1 MPRQPAA
8 GWYRNDTMNEN
19 DRDDGQ
25 RPLWQELLILS
36 VPIVLTEGIMA
47 LREYLHRKAKKK
59 RKREREAVPT
69 PRA

>member
-1 MPRQPAA
+1 
-8 GWYRNDTMNEN
+8 MNEN
-19 DRDDGQ
+19 DQDDGQ